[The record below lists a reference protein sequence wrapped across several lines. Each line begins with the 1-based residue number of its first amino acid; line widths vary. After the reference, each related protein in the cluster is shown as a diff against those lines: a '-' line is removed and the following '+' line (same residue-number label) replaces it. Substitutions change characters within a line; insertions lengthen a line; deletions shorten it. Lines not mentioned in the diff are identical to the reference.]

1 LCTEGEVNDLAALK
15 ALYEAATKGEWYGNL
30 VVCIG
35 DDVIDLGDIRSGRD
49 AAFICAAHTHWLELL
64 AMAEECKELRS
75 DAGQWSLDL
84 AVAYGRADDAEAE
97 KAAMAKR
104 LGEAEAALRVVLHL
118 SAPHAKRMTVLMKTK
133 ASCEEALE
141 LSTDE
146 RERLALREQI
156 RSIEFDIAAIAA
168 HEAERG
174 KE

>member
-1 LCTEGEVNDLAALK
+1 LCTEGEVIDLAALK

-97 KAAMAKR
+97 KAAMS
-104 LGEAEAALRVVLHL
+104 EEIEALR
-118 SAPHAKRMTVLMKTK
+118 TK
-133 ASCEEALE
+133 VTRLE
-141 LSTDE
+141 TDNAFMAARQE
-146 RERLALREQI
+146 RI
-156 RSIEFDIAAIAA
+156 ITT
-168 HEAERG
+168 
-174 KE
+174 